1 MIASASRKRGK
12 PAEQNRPS
20 AALEAPAGANLDES
34 VVVNIQKKLKSPYL
48 PTPGDGGGIMEDIL
62 LVARKWLGQ
71 RWRRMKMDEMAS
83 LMEQTVENETV
94 GENQHKA
101 QMCTRTM
108 LREEA
113 TVYVW
118 PAERL
123 RMFGGSH
130 CGIGEEIDRFLID
143 QHQAPA
149 PTSENSSCYPAPAS
163 SQSQILT
170 TDSIFTCRVH
180 FQTEPLSA
188 HHCAAP

>member
-1 MIASASRKRGK
+1 
-12 PAEQNRPS
+12 
-20 AALEAPAGANLDES
+20 
-34 VVVNIQKKLKSPYL
+34 
-48 PTPGDGGGIMEDIL
+48 
-62 LVARKWLGQ
+62 
-71 RWRRMKMDEMAS
+71 MDEMAS
-83 LMEQTVENETV
+83 FMEQTVENETV

-130 CGIGEEIDRFLID
+130 CGIGEEIDRFLTD